1 MNKFLKIFNEILLL
15 VVFISIIKRSDGD
28 VNYKLTSFINDLS
41 GNVSMWIGKKQS
53 SMVTYVDWCN
63 NSIGWFYPLN
73 MDKIWNGS
81 SIPIIT
87 WKIANCNHGDGGD
100 PGIMKF
106 VSNGTYDPYIHH
118 FADRLK
124 IWLAGPDGIYGNDDD
139 RRAFLRLG
147 IYSSLFVIVKCV
159 FVLRS

>member
-1 MNKFLKIFNEILLL
+1 MTKLFRFLSEILLL
-15 VVFISIIKRSDGD
+15 LVFVLLIKTSDAA
-28 VNYKLTSFINDLS
+28 VNYKLTSFINDMR
-41 GNVSMWIGKKQS
+41 GNVSMWLGKRQA

-63 NSIGWFYPLN
+63 SSIGWFYPLN
-73 MDKIWNGS
+73 MEPIWNHS

-106 VSNGTYDPYIHH
+106 VMNGTHDPYINY

-124 IWLAGPDGIYGNDDD
+124 QWLAGPDGIYGNDDD
-139 RRAFLRLG
+139 RRAYLRPGMKIDGAPYSNYHLG
-147 IYSSLFVIVKCV
+147 I
-159 FVLRS
+159 